1 MKDMAKKLKLMSLF
15 QELSG
20 RAQLTN
26 RRPAPAAAGVY
37 LMQLRSKTGTATV
50 VPRRRFQIAVDLS
63 KASPAPLPVKINHVP
78 AALESSARREKPVTV
93 AASVRVVSVPQVHS
107 KAG

>member
-1 MKDMAKKLKLMSLF
+1 MAKKLKLMSLF

-26 RRPAPAAAGVY
+26 RRPAQPSSVVY
-37 LMQLRSKTGTATV
+37 LMQLRAQSGAATL
-50 VPRRRFQIAVDLS
+50 PRRRFMISVDLS
-63 KASPAPLPVKINHVP
+63 KTQPLPHPVKINHVRVAVTSPDPGARP
-78 AALESSARREKPVTV
+78 ASVEVSARQGE
-93 AASVRVVSVPQVHS
+93 VPQVHS